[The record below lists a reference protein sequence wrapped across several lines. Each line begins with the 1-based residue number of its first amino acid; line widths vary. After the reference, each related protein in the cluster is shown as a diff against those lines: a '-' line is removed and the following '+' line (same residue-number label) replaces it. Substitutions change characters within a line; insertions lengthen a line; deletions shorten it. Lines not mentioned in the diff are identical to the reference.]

1 MFLGDGLFLGL
12 PHHHET
18 WQNAADIYIYCQCP
32 WDRKL
37 AIVICEACGTA
48 IVKLRPPELNDFV
61 VASSQPAGQEALWRA
76 KGEAWEVR

>member
-1 MFLGDGLFLGL
+1 MVYSWVYHITMKHGRMPL
-12 PHHHET
+12 
-18 WQNAADIYIYCQCP
+18 IYIYCQCP